1 MSDFRGVS
9 NDPQKSDIRRK
20 KLDILFFGG
29 RGSKMTP
36 KNRTSFM
43 DVPSESAPEHRVRLT
58 SGRACALRLT
68 MMLKLLERDR

>member
-1 MSDFRGVS
+1 
-9 NDPQKSDIRRK
+9 
-20 KLDILFFGG
+20 
-29 RGSKMTP
+29 MTP